1 MKKNTP
7 HHPAERALDALY
19 ARPEFLIRRAH
30 QVASAVFTEACAA
43 LDLTPSQYATLYA
56 LRECS
61 SVGQNE
67 LGRLISL
74 DRSTTSLVVRLLR
87 ERGLVQASA
96 DATDRRKSLL
106 SLTGAGRQMLN
117 RAEKMSARCSAQL
130 LSVFNQKQA
139 ASFLDLLNRFAASRG
154 PAAPVAGD

>member
-1 MKKNTP
+1 MKKNTTP
-7 HHPAERALDALY
+7 HTAERALEVLY

-30 QVASAVFTEACAA
+30 QVASAVFTEACSA
-43 LDLTPSQYATLYA
+43 LDLTPSQYATLFA

-96 DATDRRKSLL
+96 DASDRRKSLL
-106 SLTGAGRQMLN
+106 SLTSAGRQLLA
-117 RAEKMSARCSAQL
+117 RAEKMSARCSAKL
-130 LSVFNQKQA
+130 MSVFTPKQA
-139 ASFLDLLNRFAASRG
+139 ASFLDLLGRFAASR
-154 PAAPVAGD
+154 ADASSVAGD